1 MIWSDGPSDSL
12 KPSPLLAPPSHSL
25 AAFPSRHISLSEM
38 TTSVH
43 SRVCVYLPTTQNLW
57 EGKAFS
63 VSPTPV
69 SPTPRTVPGFTSFS
83 RNAWQMMAEWVN
95 PGFLK
100 KGMEAHR
107 GQACPWV
114 TVPGQDWS
122 PCLPRISLGLS
133 HGPVLSLEFQVCL
146 AVSLQVHTA
155 QRNFQFMLVA
165 LDQLRKSVSCDCSRN
180 LGI

>member
-1 MIWSDGPSDSL
+1 
-12 KPSPLLAPPSHSL
+12 
-25 AAFPSRHISLSEM
+25 
-38 TTSVH
+38 
-43 SRVCVYLPTTQNLW
+43 
-57 EGKAFS
+57 
-63 VSPTPV
+63 
-69 SPTPRTVPGFTSFS
+69 
-83 RNAWQMMAEWVN
+83 MAEWVN

>member
-12 KPSPLLAPPSHSL
+12 KPSPLLAAPSHSL

-63 VSPTPV
+63 VSPTPG
-69 SPTPRTVPGFTSFS
+69 SPTPRTVPGFMSFS

-95 PGFLK
+95 PGFFK

-133 HGPVLSLEFQVCL
+133 H
-146 AVSLQVHTA
+146 
-155 QRNFQFMLVA
+155 
-165 LDQLRKSVSCDCSRN
+165 
-180 LGI
+180 